1 MEGKNINLMPKE
13 SRGSEK
19 DTTSKIKVDDF
30 QPHLVIPK
38 KQVIIKK
45 EEVLPEK
52 PQIGGTKKEEVLPE
66 KPFVLPEVEGIKFHE
81 PKPSLRAKLV
91 GRDLQGVDLI
101 PAAAKIRNWQQINR
115 LFLLAFIS
123 SLGIILVFY
132 IGLFIFERSLDIE
145 EQTTSTEISQIEDNL
160 LSFVGLNEDIK
171 ELGEQII
178 VVYNALNKHIYWT
191 NFFVFLEQY
200 TLASVHYNGFS
211 AGSGGTLILNA
222 VGDNFNAVA
231 KQLKIL
237 EQSENFLTE
246 VSISSATLSEE
257 GVEFSITL
265 NLDPNLFYYQEN

>member
-19 DTTSKIKVDDF
+19 DTTPKTKVDDF
-30 QPHLVIPK
+30 QPQLVIPK
-38 KQVIIKK
+38 K
-45 EEVLPEK
+45 EEVLVKIPKIKE
-52 PQIGGTKKEEVLPE
+52 TKKES
-66 KPFVLPEVEGIKFHE
+66 KPDKAFVLPETESIKFHE
-81 PKPSLRAKLV
+81 PKTLLRAKLV
-91 GRDLQGVDLI
+91 GRDLRGVDLI

-115 LFLLAFIS
+115 LFFLSLIS
-123 SLGIILVFY
+123 SLGIILFFY
-132 IGLFIFERSLDIE
+132 VGLFIFERTLDIKE
-145 EQTTSTEISQIEDNL
+145 ETTSKEISEIEDNL
-160 LSFVGLNEDIK
+160 LSFVSLNEEIK
-171 ELGEQII
+171 ELGEQITL
-178 VVYNALNKHIYWT
+178 VYNALNKHIYWT
-191 NFFVFLEQY
+191 NFFVLLEQY
-200 TLASVHYNGFS
+200 TLDSVHYNGFS